1 MHTEK
6 ETNIVLHYNK
16 NKLQTRKGTLYD
28 KILTLKINVKLNLKI
43 NRNKSYPGMSWLQNV
58 NDQSE
63 TQFSD
68 DRYSDG
74 TLVKS

>member
-43 NRNKSYPGMSWLQNV
+43 NRNKSYPGMS
-58 NDQSE
+58 
-63 TQFSD
+63 
-68 DRYSDG
+68 
-74 TLVKS
+74 

>member
-58 NDQSE
+58 NDRSE